1 MPSSFQHTGGSGFSY
16 PMQMTSSFQ
25 HTGGSSSTPPTQA
38 GRSPSPRPTQA
49 GRSPRPRPT
58 QAGRSP
64 SPRPT
69 QVGGSRTPHPTHV
82 PAREVDEAVDEID
95 GADLRGRD
103 DPDEIHVID
112 GRFWIQPEGSNF
124 TPSRTAARVVSY
136 IIQQMYKSA
145 FKSYGDVKN
154 KDEWFRMFKEKCVW
168 DPLSEKSVQ
177 KVFNTRCSKRMSD
190 MLRRVR
196 ENHELHGIRPNWIG
210 EEVFHDLVTYW
221 RSPEFRAKSETF
233 KKMRASEKGGCVN
246 TVGSISTAEHARRLA
261 KELGRK
267 PLMPELIS
275 RTRTRR
281 SGGFVDERTK
291 LYLEDYDRRLAIF
304 LENNPQFMP
313 AEGEPL
319 NADVD
324 HYIWCEVIKEKGPN
338 GCFFGAGNLAASY
351 RRGDR
356 NLFQR
361 LQDGE
366 GGSRQPNLT
375 QEQTELVR
383 QLARRERLKGYE
395 CVRSKIVAE
404 YMCDLQDVLLTHQRH
419 S

>member
-1 MPSSFQHTGGSGFSY
+1 
-16 PMQMTSSFQ
+16 
-25 HTGGSSSTPPTQA
+25 
-38 GRSPSPRPTQA
+38 
-49 GRSPRPRPT
+49 
-58 QAGRSP
+58 
-64 SPRPT
+64 
-69 QVGGSRTPHPTHV
+69 
-82 PAREVDEAVDEID
+82 
-95 GADLRGRD
+95 
-103 DPDEIHVID
+103 
-112 GRFWIQPEGSNF
+112 
-124 TPSRTAARVVSY
+124 
-136 IIQQMYKSA
+136 
-145 FKSYGDVKN
+145 
-154 KDEWFRMFKEKCVW
+154 
-168 DPLSEKSVQ
+168 
-177 KVFNTRCSKRMSD
+177 MSD

-383 QLARRERLKGYE
+383 QLARRESEAQIEMMRKKQADMEEQHVRQMEGKMAGNPTRLRQGRETQITSARRERATQLASTQGRGRVQVPVHMDEAGSSSGSRSRLARVSSSRQDEVREDEEEVRYE
-395 CVRSKIVAE
+395 EDEEIPDVDPPHAEEEENGFPGGKADDKI
-404 YMCDLQDVLLTHQRH
+404 R
-419 S
+419 

>member
-1 MPSSFQHTGGSGFSY
+1 
-16 PMQMTSSFQ
+16 
-25 HTGGSSSTPPTQA
+25 
-38 GRSPSPRPTQA
+38 
-49 GRSPRPRPT
+49 
-58 QAGRSP
+58 
-64 SPRPT
+64 
-69 QVGGSRTPHPTHV
+69 
-82 PAREVDEAVDEID
+82 
-95 GADLRGRD
+95 
-103 DPDEIHVID
+103 
-112 GRFWIQPEGSNF
+112 
-124 TPSRTAARVVSY
+124 
-136 IIQQMYKSA
+136 
-145 FKSYGDVKN
+145 
-154 KDEWFRMFKEKCVW
+154 
-168 DPLSEKSVQ
+168 
-177 KVFNTRCSKRMSD
+177 
-190 MLRRVR
+190 
-196 ENHELHGIRPNWIG
+196 
-210 EEVFHDLVTYW
+210 
-221 RSPEFRAKSETF
+221 
-233 KKMRASEKGGCVN
+233 
-246 TVGSISTAEHARRLA
+246 
-261 KELGRK
+261 
-267 PLMPELIS
+267 MPELIS

-383 QLARRERLKGYE
+383 QLARRESEAQIEMIGSTLLSSHRIRRRGPPSWEVVVLGNRLIKCLFG
-395 CVRSKIVAE
+395 SSIVN
-404 YMCDLQDVLLTHQRH
+404 VGV
-419 S
+419 

>member
-1 MPSSFQHTGGSGFSY
+1 
-16 PMQMTSSFQ
+16 
-25 HTGGSSSTPPTQA
+25 
-38 GRSPSPRPTQA
+38 
-49 GRSPRPRPT
+49 
-58 QAGRSP
+58 
-64 SPRPT
+64 
-69 QVGGSRTPHPTHV
+69 
-82 PAREVDEAVDEID
+82 
-95 GADLRGRD
+95 
-103 DPDEIHVID
+103 
-112 GRFWIQPEGSNF
+112 
-124 TPSRTAARVVSY
+124 
-136 IIQQMYKSA
+136 
-145 FKSYGDVKN
+145 
-154 KDEWFRMFKEKCVW
+154 
-168 DPLSEKSVQ
+168 
-177 KVFNTRCSKRMSD
+177 
-190 MLRRVR
+190 
-196 ENHELHGIRPNWIG
+196 
-210 EEVFHDLVTYW
+210 
-221 RSPEFRAKSETF
+221 
-233 KKMRASEKGGCVN
+233 
-246 TVGSISTAEHARRLA
+246 
-261 KELGRK
+261 
-267 PLMPELIS
+267 MPELIS

-383 QLARRERLKGYE
+383 QLARRESEAQIEMMRKKQADMEEQHARQMEGIMKKQAEMEEQMRRFMQGGGNYSNAPPQE
-395 CVRSKIVAE
+395 PEDDGVADDFNPDN
-404 YMCDLQDVLLTHQRH
+404 YFPDDA